1 MSGGGGDSQPQEQP
15 NTSPATPIPTVLPAD
30 VVVNPYGNMFAKPS
44 NTYVP
49 GPARS
54 NFDPAKAQALA
65 DKMYAYHQDT
75 ANRLSEQYQAT
86 LTNYRNQQIT
96 SSQEAARKAAEAE
109 AARKAAQQA
118 SQHNWLSAMLTQS
131 DSSNSTIPV
140 GATGGLASLQG
151 FER

>member
-1 MSGGGGDSQPQEQP
+1 MSGGGGDSQPQEKAD
-15 NTSPATPIPTVLPAD
+15 TSPATPVPTVLPAD
-30 VVVNPYGNMFAKPS
+30 VIVNPYGNMFAKPS

-54 NFDPAKAQALA
+54 NFDPVKAQALA
-65 DKMYAYHQDT
+65 DKMYAYHQGT

-86 LTNYRNQQIT
+86 LTNYRNQQIA

-109 AARKAAQQA
+109 AARKAAQEA
-118 SQHNWLSAMLTQS
+118 SQSRWLSALLTPS
-131 DSSNSTIPV
+131 DTS
-140 GATGGLASLQG
+140 AAQGGLASLQG